1 MSPVPDHVLALRE
14 KIGRDLLHLPA
25 VTAVVRHPER
35 AELLLVRRADNGAWT
50 PITGI
55 LDPGEEPA
63 VAAAREAL
71 EETGTVI
78 RVDRLASTSAHP
90 ETVHVNGD
98 RASYLDLTFAC
109 TWVEGEPH
117 VADDESIDVRWWP
130 VDALPEMSRVHLD
143 RIAAALS
150 DEREARFAPPPGQSG
165 AAAPASPEPPL
176 VPETPVLGVDACAKG
191 WVGVLLDRRLR
202 ASVFVAPTI
211 KELVDLV
218 AESSEVAVVAIDIP
232 IGLPDTGGRA
242 ADVEARTVLPGRA
255 SSVFSTPTRA
265 AFGAATYEE
274 ARAANLAATDGRTS
288 VSAQAYA
295 LRDKVLQVDAW
306 VRSRPGVQ
314 VIEVHPEASFARM
327 TGATVPARKK
337 DPDGVRARR
346 EALASHGITAPP
358 WFRGGGFAEDDLLDA
373 CAAAW
378 TAVRHSL
385 GLAESLP
392 ATPEVFSDGWPAAIR
407 V

>member
-1 MSPVPDHVLALRE
+1 MTPIPEHVVALRE
-14 KIGRDLLHLPA
+14 KIGQDLLHLPA

-63 VAAAREAL
+63 VGAAREAL

-78 RVDRLASTSAHP
+78 RVDRLAATSAHP
-90 ETVHVNGD
+90 ETLHVNGD

-117 VADDESIDVRWWP
+117 VADDESVDVRWWP
-130 VDALPEMSRVHLD
+130 LDALPEMSRVHLG
-143 RIAAALS
+143 RIEASLS
-150 DEREARFAPPPGQSG
+150 DEREARFVPPPGQAG
-165 AAAPASPEPPL
+165 PAAPPTPAPRL
-176 VPETPVLGVDACAKG
+176 TPETPVLGVDACAKG
-191 WVGVLLDRRLR
+191 WVGVLLDQRLR
-202 ASVFVAPTI
+202 ASVFVARTI
-211 KELVDLV
+211 TELVGLV
-218 AESSEVAVVAIDIP
+218 AESVEVSVVAIDIP
-232 IGLPDTGGRA
+232 VGLPDAGGRA
-242 ADVEARTVLPGRA
+242 ADVEARTVLVGRS

-265 AFGAATYEE
+265 ALAAATLDE

-306 VRSRPGVQ
+306 VRGRPGVR
-314 VIEVHPEASFARM
+314 VIEVHPEVSFARM
-327 TGATVPARKK
+327 AGAPLLARKK
-337 DPDGVRARR
+337 DADGVRARR
-346 EALASHGITAPP
+346 EVLASHGIVAPP
-358 WFRGGGFAEDDLLDA
+358 WFRGAGFAEDDLLDA

-385 GLAESLP
+385 GVSESLP
-392 ATPEVFSDGWPAAIR
+392 ATPEVFSDGLPAAIR
-407 V
+407 A